1 MILLLWCVSKSCVLD
16 LVHSDVCGMPTKS
29 MASAMYFISF
39 VDDFSRKIRVQML
52 KSKDEPFAAFK
63 RFHAFV
69 TTQTGR
75 KLKCLRTDN
84 GGEYISAE
92 FQTFCEILGNKRE
105 LTVPYSPSSNGVAE
119 RYNRTLCERVR
130 CMLSTANLP
139 HGFWGEALKTAVH
152 VCNRSPHV
160 FLKGDIPEEVWSGK
174 PASYDHLCVFGCEAL
189 YL

>member
-1 MILLLWCVSKSCVLD
+1 
-16 LVHSDVCGMPTKS
+16 
-29 MASAMYFISF
+29 MYFISF

-84 GGEYISAE
+84 GGEYTSAE
-92 FQTFCEILGNKRE
+92 FKKFCEILGIKRE
-105 LTVPYSPSSNGVAE
+105 LIVPYIPSSNGVAE

-130 CMLSTANLP
+130 CMLSTANLS

-152 VCNRSPHV
+152 VCNRS
-160 FLKGDIPEEVWSGK
+160 LKVTSLK
-174 PASYDHLCVFGCEAL
+174 RFGLANLLHMITYVSLGARLL
-189 YL
+189 YI